1 MGAGH
6 RTASFAFGEFLL
18 KKQKDKIMA
27 VVIRLARHGAKK
39 RPYYHI
45 VVMDNRLACKS
56 GNVLEV
62 IGKYNP
68 MVAKDSA
75 DRVKLDV
82 DKAKSWMAK
91 GARPSDRVYRFLANA
106 GVLPVKPHPVQTKK
120 NQPSEKTKMKIKD
133 KEEKLAKIAEAKA
146 AEEAAAKAESE
157 KPAEAPAEE
166 VATTEKP
173 VETPA
178 EKNDVP
184 ETETNTETKE
194 VKTEEITTPDEKT
207 TEPATETVAEEVKSE
222 AESEVVKEET
232 SAEEPKA
239 E

>member
-146 AEEAAAKAESE
+146 ESE